1 MAFIGKVSGEFDEC
15 YTIDDVG
22 SLDDIPEELLEE
34 YNVREQMEE
43 LEFESQDND
52 EKEDSDLTYE
62 LQKLKEEVDSLMK
75 EEKNAFANELSR
87 DWLKTLLQER
97 VVGVTFTKK
106 DGTERV
112 MQATLSENL
121 IPKAPIHATNTNN
134 PIDFSKTKKINTEV
148 QPVFDIE
155 AQSWRSFR
163 WDSIK
168 QINFA
173 LGEENV

>member
-1 MAFIGKVSGEFDEC
+1 MQTVFKSEK
-15 YTIDDVG
+15 
-22 SLDDIPEELLEE
+22 
-34 YNVREQMEE
+34 
-43 LEFESQDND
+43 EFEEFKTWTLGLLHD
-52 EKEDSDLTYE
+52 ENLKSD
-62 LQKLKEEVDSLMK
+62 MC
-75 EEKNAFANELSR
+75 
-87 DWLKTLLQER
+87 
-97 VVGVTFTKK
+97 VTFTKK
-106 DGTERV
+106 DGTQRV
-112 MQATLSENL
+112 MNCTLSENL

-134 PIDFSKTKKINTEV
+134 PIDFPKTKKINTEV